1 MTKYFF
7 DHSEIEKA
15 ITKLSKQHLRHIK
28 AYDPHEGKDNER
40 RLTGAHE
47 TSSIHDF
54 SAGKLAQLVCLWKIT
69 KNVAFTGVANR
80 GCSVRI
86 PRQVAEDK
94 KGYLEDR
101 RPSSNC
107 DPYMV
112 SEVLVRTM
120 CLDE

>member
-1 MTKYFF
+1 
-7 DHSEIEKA
+7 
-15 ITKLSKQHLRHIK
+15 
-28 AYDPHEGKDNER
+28 
-40 RLTGAHE
+40 
-47 TSSIHDF
+47 
-54 SAGKLAQLVCLWKIT
+54 
-69 KNVAFTGVANR
+69 
-80 GCSVRI
+80 VRI
-86 PRQVAEDK
+86 PRQVAEEK